1 LQLPETNGRQ
11 FYSSSSLSVAPAAA
25 AML

>member
-25 AML
+25 AIL